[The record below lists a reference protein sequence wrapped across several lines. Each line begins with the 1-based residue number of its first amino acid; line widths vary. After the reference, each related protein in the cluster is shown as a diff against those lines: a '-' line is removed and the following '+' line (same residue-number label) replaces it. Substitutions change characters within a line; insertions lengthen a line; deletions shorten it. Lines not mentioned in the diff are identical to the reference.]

1 MNLLKF
7 LKEMEIEFYLIYRQ
21 NMTIKVAI
29 ITQKIKKVK
38 K

>member
-29 ITQKIKKVK
+29 ITQKIKKDK

>member
-7 LKEMEIEFYLIYRQ
+7 LKEMEIKFYLIYRH

-29 ITQKIKKVK
+29 ITQKIKKDK

>member
-1 MNLLKF
+1 MNLLKV
-7 LKEMEIEFYLIYRQ
+7 LKEMEIEVYLIYRQ

-29 ITQKIKKVK
+29 ITQKIKKDK